1 MEMNEIMTTI
11 LVIEDV
17 QALREEIM
25 ETLSYEGFDVL
36 GAENGV
42 VGVQVA
48 KTYLP
53 DLIICDIAMPELDG
67 FGTLVALRQEQ
78 KTSMIPFIF
87 LTAMTEKADMRQ
99 AMQLGADDYL
109 TKPFTSAELL
119 GAIASRLQK
128 YESVKDHYYDEIK
141 AVGEKFEYLSHH
153 DGLTQLPNRILFH
166 KSLAQAVLHSKLNSK
181 SLALLFLDMDNFN
194 IINNTLG
201 NDIGDQ
207 LFKAIAER
215 LRRYTAPCDIVARIQ
230 GDEFAMIISD
240 VADTLSV
247 KLETQKILNLLSRP
261 YNLYG
266 HEVFITSSIGITIFP
281 DDHQEAEGLIKNAE
295 LAMYYAK
302 NHGRNSYKL
311 YSSDLNVQSS
321 EYMALANSLHRAM
334 DRNEFMAFYQ
344 PLVDLKSG
352 KIVGAEALARWQHP
366 DLGIIMP
373 SRFIPIAEQTGLILR
388 LSELMLYSVCEQMR
402 AWREAGIDYGFVA
415 VNLSSQHFQPDNN
428 LTEFISK
435 VLLETGIDSD
445 DLELELTESIIM
457 KNAEFTIQVLS
468 QLQTMGVK
476 VAIDDFGTGYSSLSY
491 LKHFPVNILKIDR
504 CFVEDITTDR
514 HDATISLAIIDL
526 AHSLSLQVVA
536 EGVETAEQV
545 ELLREYGCDRIQ
557 GYFFSP
563 PLPATEFEK
572 MLIDGKCLDDKHL

>member
-1 MEMNEIMTTI
+1 MTTI

-17 QALREEIM
+17 EALREEIM
-25 ETLSYEGFDVL
+25 ETLSYEGFEVL

-42 VGVQVA
+42 LGVQTA

-53 DLIICDIAMPELDG
+53 NLIICDIAMPELDG
-67 FGTLVALRQEQ
+67 YGTLMALRQEP

-87 LTAMTEKADMRQ
+87 LTAMTDKADMRQ

-109 TKPFTSAELL
+109 TKPFTSSELL

-128 YESVKDHYYDEIK
+128 YNSVREHYYDEIK
-141 AVGEKFEYLSHH
+141 AVGARFEYLSHH
-153 DGLTQLPNRILFH
+153 DALTQLPNRVLFH
-166 KSLAQAVLHSKLNSK
+166 ESLTQAVLHAKINNK

-194 IINNTLG
+194 VINNTLG

-215 LRRYTAPCDIVARIQ
+215 LRRYTAPCDMVARIQ

-240 VADTLSV
+240 VSDPMSI
-247 KLETQKILNLLSRP
+247 KIESQKILDLLSRP

-281 DDHQEAEGLIKNAE
+281 DDHQEADGLIKNAE

-302 NHGRNSYKL
+302 THGRNSYKL
-311 YSSDLNVQSS
+311 YSSELNIQSA
-321 EYMALANSLHRAM
+321 EYMALANSLHRAL
-334 DRNEFMAFYQ
+334 DRNEFRVFYQ
-344 PLVDLKSG
+344 PLVDLQSG
-352 KIVGAEALARWQHP
+352 QIVGAEALVRWQHP

-373 SRFIPIAEQTGLILR
+373 SKFIHIAEQTGLILR
-388 LSELMLYSVCEQMR
+388 LSELILREVCEQMR
-402 AWREAGIDYGFVA
+402 SWRELGINYGFVA
-415 VNLSSQHFQPDNN
+415 VNLSGQHFRPDNN
-428 LTEFISK
+428 LPEVIGKILQESNTEPQY
-435 VLLETGIDSD
+435 
-445 DLELELTESIIM
+445 LELEISERIIM
-457 KNAEFTIQVLS
+457 QNAESTISVLS

-491 LKHFPVNILKIDR
+491 LKHFPVNTLKIDR
-504 CFVEDITTDR
+504 CFIQDVTKDS

-526 AHSLSLQVVA
+526 AHSLSLQVSA
-536 EGVETAEQV
+536 KGVETREQMQF
-545 ELLREYGCDRIQ
+545 LKDHGCDQMQ

-563 PLPATEFEK
+563 SLPAAEFEK
-572 MLIDGKCLDDKHL
+572 MLIDGKTL

>member
-1 MEMNEIMTTI
+1 MTTI

-17 QALREEIM
+17 EALREEIM

-53 DLIICDIAMPELDG
+53 NLIICDIAMPELDG
-67 FGTLVALRQEQ
+67 YGTLVALRQEP

-109 TKPFTSAELL
+109 TKPFTSVELL
-119 GAIASRLQK
+119 GAISSRLQK
-128 YESVKDHYYDEIK
+128 YNTVREHYYDEIK
-141 AVGEKFEYLSHH
+141 AVGERFEYLSHH

-166 KSLAQAVLHSKLNSK
+166 ESLSQAVLHAKINNK
-181 SLALLFLDMDNFN
+181 SLALLLLDMDNFN

-215 LRRYTAPCDIVARIQ
+215 LRRYTAPCDMVARIQ
-230 GDEFAMIISD
+230 GDEFALIISD
-240 VADTLSV
+240 VTDTLSI
-247 KLETQKILNLLSRP
+247 KLETQKILDLLSRP

-281 DDHQEAEGLIKNAE
+281 EDHQEVEGLIKNAE

-311 YSSDLNVQSS
+311 YSPDLNVQSS

-334 DRNEFMAFYQ
+334 DRNEFRVFYQ
-344 PLVDLKSG
+344 PLVELKSG

-373 SRFIPIAEQTGLILR
+373 SKFIPVAEQTGLILR
-388 LSELMLYSVCEQMR
+388 LSEVILYSVCEQMR
-402 AWREAGIDYGFVA
+402 SWQKADIDYGFVA
-415 VNLSSQHFQPDNN
+415 VNLSGQHFRPDNN
-428 LTEFISK
+428 LIELIGR
-435 VLLETGIDSD
+435 VLQETGIDPEH
-445 DLELELTESIIM
+445 LELELTESIIM
-457 KNAEFTIQVLS
+457 QNAEFTIQVLS
-468 QLQTMGVK
+468 QLQTIGVK
-476 VAIDDFGTGYSSLSY
+476 IAIDDFGTGYSSLSY
-491 LKHFPVNILKIDR
+491 LKHFPVNTLKIDR
-504 CFVEDITTDR
+504 CFIQDITTDR

-526 AHSLSLQVVA
+526 AHSLSLQVIA
-536 EGVETAEQV
+536 EGVETAEQIQFLK
-545 ELLREYGCDRIQ
+545 EHDCDQVQ

-563 PLPATEFEK
+563 PLPAAEFEK
-572 MLIDGKCLDDKHL
+572 MLIDGKCL

>member
-1 MEMNEIMTTI
+1 MTTI

-17 QALREEIM
+17 EALREEIM

-42 VGVQVA
+42 VGVQIA

-53 DLIICDIAMPELDG
+53 NLIICDIAMPELDG

-109 TKPFTSAELL
+109 TKPFTSVELL

-128 YESVKDHYYDEIK
+128 YNLVKDHYYDEIK
-141 AVGEKFEYLSHH
+141 VVGERFEYLSHH
-153 DGLTQLPNRILFH
+153 DGLTKLPNRVLFH
-166 KSLAQAVLHSKLNSK
+166 ESLTQAVLHAKINNK

-207 LFKAIAER
+207 LFIAIAER
-215 LRRYTAPCDIVARIQ
+215 LKRYTAPCDMVARIQ
-230 GDEFAMIISD
+230 GDEFALIISGVTD
-240 VADTLSV
+240 MLSV
-247 KLETQKILNLLSRP
+247 KQETQKILDLLSRP
-261 YNLYG
+261 YHLYG
-266 HEVFITSSIGITIFP
+266 HEVFITSSIGITMFP
-281 DDHQEAEGLIKNAE
+281 EDHQEVEGLIKNAE

-302 NHGRNSYKL
+302 SNNRNSYKL
-311 YSSDLNVQSS
+311 YSPDLNVQSS
-321 EYMALANSLHRAM
+321 EYMALANSLHRAL
-334 DRNEFMAFYQ
+334 DRNEIRVFYQ
-344 PLVDLKSG
+344 PLVNLQSG

-366 DLGIIMP
+366 DLGLIMP
-373 SRFIPIAEQTGLILR
+373 SKFIPVAEQTGLILR
-388 LSELMLYSVCEQMR
+388 LSEVILYLVCEQMR
-402 AWREAGIDYGFVA
+402 SWREAGINYGFVA
-415 VNLSSQHFQPDNN
+415 VNLSSQHFRPGTN
-428 LTEFISK
+428 LIEFVSK
-435 VLLETGIDSD
+435 VLKETNTEPSH
-445 DLELELTESIIM
+445 LELELTESIIM
-457 KNAEFTIQVLS
+457 QNAEYTIQVLS
-468 QLQTMGVK
+468 QLQEIGVK

-504 CFVEDITTDR
+504 CFVQDITTDR

-526 AHSLSLQVVA
+526 AHSLSLKVIA
-536 EGVETAEQV
+536 EGVETAEQMQF
-545 ELLREYGCDRIQ
+545 LKDHGCDQFQ

-563 PLPATEFEK
+563 PLPTSEFEQ
-572 MLIDGKCLDDKHL
+572 MLIDGKCL

>member
-1 MEMNEIMTTI
+1 MTTI

-17 QALREEIM
+17 EALREEIM

-42 VGVQVA
+42 VGVQIA

-53 DLIICDIAMPELDG
+53 NLIICDIAMPELDG
-67 FGTLVALRQEQ
+67 YGTLVALRQEP

-128 YESVKDHYYDEIK
+128 YNSVREHYYDEIK
-141 AVGEKFEYLSHH
+141 AVGERFEYLSHH
-153 DGLTQLPNRILFH
+153 DDLTQLPNRILFH
-166 KSLAQAVLHSKLNSK
+166 ESLSQAVLHAKINNK

-215 LRRYTAPCDIVARIQ
+215 LKRYAAPCDMVARIQ
-230 GDEFAMIISD
+230 GDEFALIISD
-240 VADTLSV
+240 VKDPISI
-247 KLETQKILNLLSRP
+247 KMETQKILDLLSRP

-281 DDHQEAEGLIKNAE
+281 DDHQDVEGLIKNAE

-321 EYMALANSLHRAM
+321 EYMALANSLHRAI
-334 DRNEFMAFYQ
+334 DRNELRVFYQ
-344 PLVDLKSG
+344 PLVDLQSG
-352 KIVGAEALARWQHP
+352 QIVGAEALARWQHP

-373 SRFIPIAEQTGLILR
+373 SKFIPVAEQTGLILR
-388 LSELMLYSVCEQMR
+388 LSEVILYSVCDQMR
-402 AWREAGIDYGFVA
+402 AWRDSGINYGFVA
-415 VNLSSQHFQPDNN
+415 VNLSGQHFRPDNN
-428 LTEFISK
+428 LIELVSK
-435 VLLETGIDSD
+435 VLQETGIDPEH
-445 DLELELTESIIM
+445 LELELTESIIM
-457 KNAEFTIQVLS
+457 QNAEFTIQVLS
-468 QLQTMGVK
+468 HLQALGVK
-476 VAIDDFGTGYSSLSY
+476 IAIDDFGTGYSSLSY
-491 LKHFPVNILKIDR
+491 LKHFPVNTLKIDR
-504 CFVEDITTDR
+504 CFIQDITTDR

-526 AHSLSLQVVA
+526 AHSLSLQVIA
-536 EGVETAEQV
+536 EGVETTEQIQFLK
-545 ELLREYGCDRIQ
+545 ENNCDQVQ

-563 PLPATEFEK
+563 PLPAPEFEK
-572 MLIDGKCLDDKHL
+572 MLIDGKCL

>member
-1 MEMNEIMTTI
+1 MTTI

-17 QALREEIM
+17 EALREEIM

-42 VGVQVA
+42 VGVQMA

-53 DLIICDIAMPELDG
+53 NLIICDIAMPELDG
-67 FGTLVALRQEQ
+67 FGTLVALRKEA

-109 TKPFTSAELL
+109 TKPFTSGELL
-119 GAIASRLQK
+119 AAIASRLQK
-128 YESVKDHYYDEIK
+128 YNLVKDHYYDEIK
-141 AVGEKFEYLSHH
+141 VVGERFEYLSHH
-153 DGLTQLPNRILFH
+153 DDLTKLPNRVLFH
-166 KSLAQAVLHSKLNSK
+166 ESLTQAVLHAKINNK

-207 LFKAIAER
+207 LFIAIAER
-215 LRRYTAPCDIVARIQ
+215 LKRYTAPCDMVARIQ
-230 GDEFAMIISD
+230 GDEFAMIISGIT
-240 VADTLSV
+240 DTLNI
-247 KLETQKILNLLSRP
+247 KLETQKILDLLSRP
-261 YNLYG
+261 YHLYG

-281 DDHQEAEGLIKNAE
+281 EDHQEVEGLIKNAE

-302 NHGRNSYKL
+302 SNSRNSYKL
-311 YSSDLNVQSS
+311 YSPDLNVQSS
-321 EYMALANSLHRAM
+321 EYMALANSLHRAL
-334 DRNEFMAFYQ
+334 DRNEIRVFYQ
-344 PLVDLKSG
+344 PLVNLQSG

-366 DLGIIMP
+366 DLGLIMP
-373 SRFIPIAEQTGLILR
+373 SKFIPVAEQTGLILR
-388 LSELMLYSVCEQMR
+388 LSEVILYLVCEQMR
-402 AWREAGIDYGFVA
+402 SWREAGVNYGFVA
-415 VNLSSQHFQPDNN
+415 VNLSSQHFRPGTN
-428 LTEFISK
+428 LIEFVSK
-435 VLLETGIDSD
+435 VLQETNTEPNH
-445 DLELELTESIIM
+445 LELELTESIIM
-457 KNAEFTIQVLS
+457 QNAEYTIEVLS
-468 QLQTMGVK
+468 QLQEIGVK

-504 CFVEDITTDR
+504 CFVQDITTDR

-526 AHSLSLQVVA
+526 AHSLSLKVIA
-536 EGVETAEQV
+536 EGVETAEQMQF
-545 ELLREYGCDRIQ
+545 LKDHDCDKFQ

-563 PLPATEFEK
+563 PLPAAEFEQ
-572 MLIDGKCLDDKHL
+572 MLIDGKCL

>member
-1 MEMNEIMTTI
+1 MTTI

-17 QALREEIM
+17 KALREEIM

-42 VGVQVA
+42 VGVQTA

-53 DLIICDIAMPELDG
+53 NLIICDIAMPELDG

-109 TKPFTSAELL
+109 TKPFTSEELL
-119 GAIASRLQK
+119 SAIASRLQK
-128 YESVKDHYYDEIK
+128 YNLVKDHYYEEIK
-141 AVGEKFEYLSHH
+141 VVGERFEYLSHH
-153 DGLTQLPNRILFH
+153 DGLTKLPNRVLFH
-166 KSLAQAVLHSKLNSK
+166 ESLTQAVLHAKINNK

-207 LFKAIAER
+207 LFIAIAER
-215 LRRYTAPCDIVARIQ
+215 LKRYTAPCDMVARIQ
-230 GDEFAMIISD
+230 GDEFALIISG
-240 VADTLSV
+240 VTDTLSV
-247 KLETQKILNLLSRP
+247 KQETQKILDLLSRP
-261 YNLYG
+261 YHLYG
-266 HEVFITSSIGITIFP
+266 HEVFITSSIGLTIFP
-281 DDHQEAEGLIKNAE
+281 EDHQDVEGLIKNAE

-302 NHGRNSYKL
+302 AHNRNSYKL
-311 YSSDLNVQSS
+311 YSPDLNVQSS
-321 EYMALANSLHRAM
+321 EYMALANSLHRAL
-334 DRNEFMAFYQ
+334 DRNEIRVFYQ
-344 PLVDLKSG
+344 PLVNLQSG

-366 DLGIIMP
+366 DLGLIMP
-373 SRFIPIAEQTGLILR
+373 SKFIPVAEQTGLILR
-388 LSELMLYSVCEQMR
+388 LSEIILYIVCEQMR
-402 AWREAGIDYGFVA
+402 SWREAGINYGFVA
-415 VNLSSQHFQPDNN
+415 VNLSSQHFRPGTN
-428 LTEFISK
+428 LIEFVRK
-435 VLLETGIDSD
+435 VLQETNTEPSH
-445 DLELELTESIIM
+445 LELELTESIIM
-457 KNAEFTIQVLS
+457 QNAEYTIEVLS
-468 QLQTMGVK
+468 QLQEIGVK

-504 CFVEDITTDR
+504 CFVQDITTDR

-526 AHSLSLQVVA
+526 AHSLSLKVIA
-536 EGVETAEQV
+536 EGVETVEQMQF
-545 ELLREYGCDRIQ
+545 LKDHGCDKFQ

-563 PLPATEFEK
+563 PLPASEFEQ
-572 MLIDGKCLDDKHL
+572 MLIDGKCL

>member
-1 MEMNEIMTTI
+1 MTTI

-17 QALREEIM
+17 EALREEIM

-42 VGVQVA
+42 VGVQIA

-53 DLIICDIAMPELDG
+53 NLIICDIAMPELDG
-67 FGTLVALRQEQ
+67 YGTLVALRKEP

-109 TKPFTSAELL
+109 TKPFTSTELL

-128 YESVKDHYYDEIK
+128 YNSVREHYYDEIK
-141 AVGEKFEYLSHH
+141 AVGERFEYLSHH

-166 KSLAQAVLHSKLNSK
+166 ESLSQAVLHAKINNK

-215 LRRYTAPCDIVARIQ
+215 LKRYTAPCDMVARIQ
-230 GDEFAMIISD
+230 GDEFALIISD
-240 VADTLSV
+240 IKDPISI
-247 KLETQKILNLLSRP
+247 KMETQKILDLLSRP

-281 DDHQEAEGLIKNAE
+281 EDHQEVEGLIKNAE

-311 YSSDLNVQSS
+311 YSPDLNVQSS
-321 EYMALANSLHRAM
+321 EYMALANSLHRAI
-334 DRNEFMAFYQ
+334 DRNEMRVFYQ
-344 PLVDLKSG
+344 PLVDLQSG
-352 KIVGAEALARWQHP
+352 QIVGAEALARWQHP

-373 SRFIPIAEQTGLILR
+373 SKFIPVAEQTGLILR
-388 LSELMLYSVCEQMR
+388 LSEVILYLVCEQMR
-402 AWREAGIDYGFVA
+402 LWRNSGVNYGFVA
-415 VNLSSQHFQPDNN
+415 VNLSGQHFRPDNN
-428 LTEFISK
+428 LVELISK
-435 VLLETGIDSD
+435 VLQETGTEPDH
-445 DLELELTESIIM
+445 LELELTESIIM
-457 KNAEFTIQVLS
+457 QNAEFTIQVLS
-468 QLQTMGVK
+468 QLQAIGVK
-476 VAIDDFGTGYSSLSY
+476 IAIDDFGTGYSSLSY
-491 LKHFPVNILKIDR
+491 LKHFPVNTLKIDR
-504 CFVEDITTDR
+504 CFIQDITTDR

-526 AHSLSLQVVA
+526 AHSLSLQVIA
-536 EGVETAEQV
+536 EGVETVEQIQF
-545 ELLREYGCDRIQ
+545 LKDNSCDQVQ

-563 PLPATEFEK
+563 PLPAPEFEK
-572 MLIDGKCLDDKHL
+572 MLIDGKCL

>member
-1 MEMNEIMTTI
+1 MTII

-17 QALREEIM
+17 EALREEIM
-25 ETLSYEGFDVL
+25 ETLSYEGFNVL

-42 VGVQVA
+42 VGVQMTR
-48 KTYLP
+48 TYLP

-67 FGTLVALRQEQ
+67 FGTLVALRREP

-87 LTAMTEKADMRQ
+87 VTAMTEKADMRR

-128 YESVKDHYYDEIK
+128 YESVKEHYYDEIK
-141 AVGEKFEYLSHH
+141 AVGKKFEYSSHH
-153 DGLTQLPNRILFH
+153 DDLTQLPNRILFYQ
-166 KSLAQAVLHSKLNSK
+166 SLSQAVLHAKLNSK

-194 IINNTLG
+194 VINNTLG
-201 NDIGDQ
+201 SDIGDQ

-215 LRRYTAPCDIVARIQ
+215 LRRYTAPCDMVARIQ

-240 VADTLSV
+240 VADTVSV
-247 KLETQKILNLLSRP
+247 KLETQKILDLLSRP

-302 NHGRNSYKL
+302 DQGRNSYKL
-311 YSSDLNVQSS
+311 YSPALNAQSS

-334 DRNEFMAFYQ
+334 ERDEFRVFYQ

-352 KIVGAEALARWQHP
+352 NIVGAEALARWQHP
-366 DLGIIMP
+366 DLGLIMP

-388 LSELMLYSVCEQMR
+388 LGELILHTVCQQMR
-402 AWREAGIDYGFVA
+402 DWREAGINYGFVA
-415 VNLSSQHFQPDNN
+415 VNLSSQHFRPDNN
-428 LTEFISK
+428 LIEFISK
-435 VLLETGIDSD
+435 VLLETGTDAD

-468 QLQTMGVK
+468 QLQTMGVN

-491 LKHFPVNILKIDR
+491 LKHFPVNTLKIDR
-504 CFVEDITTDR
+504 CFVQDITTDR

-536 EGVETAEQV
+536 EGVETAEQA
-545 ELLREYGCDRIQ
+545 ELLKEYGCDRIQ

-572 MLIDGKCLDDKHL
+572 MLIAGKCLDDKHLISS

>member
-1 MEMNEIMTTI
+1 MTTI

-17 QALREEIM
+17 ESLREEIL

-42 VGVQVA
+42 VGVQMA
-48 KTYLP
+48 RTYSP

-67 FGTLVALRQEQ
+67 YGTLVALRKEQ

-87 LTAMTEKADMRQ
+87 LTAMTEKSDMRQ

-109 TKPFTSAELL
+109 TKPFTSLELL

-128 YESVKDHYYDEIK
+128 YNLVKEHYYDEIK
-141 AVGEKFEYLSHH
+141 AVGAKFEYLSHH
-153 DGLTQLPNRILFH
+153 DGLTQLPNRVLFH
-166 KSLAQAVLHSKLNSK
+166 DSLTQVVLHAQINHK
-181 SLALLFLDMDNFN
+181 SLALLFLDIDNFN

-215 LRRYTAPCDIVARIQ
+215 LKRYTAPCDMVARIQ
-230 GDEFAMIISD
+230 GDEFAMIISG
-240 VADTLSV
+240 TKSV
-247 KLETQKILNLLSRP
+247 SNVKTEAQKILDLLSRP

-281 DDHQEAEGLIKNAE
+281 DDHQQVEGLIKNAE

-302 NHGRNSYKL
+302 THGRNSYKL
-311 YSSDLNVQSS
+311 YSPELNAQSA
-321 EYMALANSLHRAM
+321 EYMALANSLHRAI
-334 DRNEFMAFYQ
+334 DRQEIRVFYQ
-344 PLVDLKSG
+344 PLVDLRSG

-366 DLGIIMP
+366 DLGLIMP
-373 SRFIPIAEQTGLILR
+373 SKFIPVAEQTGLILR
-388 LSELMLYSVCEQMR
+388 LTELILAAVCNQMR
-402 AWREAGIDYGFVA
+402 SWKELDINYGFIA
-415 VNLSSQHFQPDNN
+415 VNLSAQHFRPDSN
-428 LTEFISK
+428 LIEMLTK
-435 VLLETGIDSD
+435 VLQESGVEADH
-445 DLELELTESIIM
+445 LELELTESIIM
-457 KNAEFTIQVLS
+457 QNAEFTVNVLS
-468 QLQTMGVK
+468 KLQTMGVK

-491 LKHFPVNILKIDR
+491 LKHFPVNTLKIDR
-504 CFVEDITTDR
+504 CFIQDVTSDR

-526 AHSLSLQVVA
+526 AHSLSLQVIA
-536 EGVETAEQV
+536 EGVETIEQIQFLK
-545 ELLREYGCDRIQ
+545 EHGCDQIQ

-563 PLPATEFEK
+563 PLPSLEFEK
-572 MLIDGKCLDDKHL
+572 MLVDGKCL

>member
-1 MEMNEIMTTI
+1 MTTI

-17 QALREEIM
+17 EALREEIM

-42 VGVQVA
+42 VGVQIA

-53 DLIICDIAMPELDG
+53 NLIICDIAMPELDG
-67 FGTLVALRQEQ
+67 YGTLVALRQEP

-128 YESVKDHYYDEIK
+128 YNSVKDHYYDEIK
-141 AVGEKFEYLSHH
+141 AVGERFEYLSHH

-166 KSLAQAVLHSKLNSK
+166 ESLSQAVLHAKINNK

-215 LRRYTAPCDIVARIQ
+215 LRRYAAPCDMVARIQ
-230 GDEFAMIISD
+230 GDEFALIISD
-240 VADTLSV
+240 VKDPVSI
-247 KLETQKILNLLSRP
+247 KLETQKILDLLSRP

-281 DDHQEAEGLIKNAE
+281 EDHQEAEGLIKNAE

-302 NHGRNSYKL
+302 NHGRNTYKL

-321 EYMALANSLHRAM
+321 EYMALANSLHRAI
-334 DRNEFMAFYQ
+334 DRNELRVFYQ

-373 SRFIPIAEQTGLILR
+373 SKFIPVAEQTGLILR
-388 LSELMLYSVCEQMR
+388 LSEVILYSVCEQMR
-402 AWREAGIDYGFVA
+402 SWHKAGIDYGFVA
-415 VNLSSQHFQPDNN
+415 VNLSGQHFRPDNN
-428 LTEFISK
+428 LIELISK
-435 VLLETGIDSD
+435 VLQETGIDPEH
-445 DLELELTESIIM
+445 LELELTESIIM
-457 KNAEFTIQVLS
+457 QNAEFTIQVLS
-468 QLQTMGVK
+468 QLQAIGVK

-491 LKHFPVNILKIDR
+491 LKHFPVNTLKIDR
-504 CFVEDITTDR
+504 CFIQDITTDR

-526 AHSLSLQVVA
+526 AHSLSLQVIA
-536 EGVETAEQV
+536 EGVETAEQIQFLK
-545 ELLREYGCDRIQ
+545 ENSCDQVQ

-563 PLPATEFEK
+563 PLPAPEFEK
-572 MLIDGKCLDDKHL
+572 MLIDGKCL

>member
-1 MEMNEIMTTI
+1 MTTI

-17 QALREEIM
+17 EALREEIM

-42 VGVQVA
+42 VGVQIA

-53 DLIICDIAMPELDG
+53 NLIICDIAMPELDG
-67 FGTLVALRQEQ
+67 YGTLVALRQEP

-109 TKPFTSAELL
+109 TKPFTSTELL

-128 YESVKDHYYDEIK
+128 YNSVKEHYYDEIK
-141 AVGEKFEYLSHH
+141 AVGERFEYLSHH
-153 DGLTQLPNRILFH
+153 DDLTQLPNRVLFYE
-166 KSLAQAVLHSKLNSK
+166 SLSQAVLHAKINNK

-215 LRRYTAPCDIVARIQ
+215 LKRYTAPCDMVARIQ
-230 GDEFAMIISD
+230 GDEFALIISD
-240 VADTLSV
+240 IADPMSI
-247 KLETQKILNLLSRP
+247 KIETQKILDLLSRP

-266 HEVFITSSIGITIFP
+266 HEVFITSSIGITLFP
-281 DDHQEAEGLIKNAE
+281 EDHQEVEGLIKNAE

-302 NHGRNSYKL
+302 NHGRNSYKF

-321 EYMALANSLHRAM
+321 EYMALANSLHRAI
-334 DRNEFMAFYQ
+334 DRNELRVFYQ
-344 PLVDLKSG
+344 PLVDLQSG
-352 KIVGAEALARWQHP
+352 LIVGAEALARWQHP

-373 SRFIPIAEQTGLILR
+373 SKFIPVAEQTGLILR
-388 LSELMLYSVCEQMR
+388 LSEVILYSVCDQMQ
-402 AWREAGIDYGFVA
+402 AWHKAGIDYGFIA
-415 VNLSSQHFQPDNN
+415 VNLSSQHFRPDNN
-428 LTEFISK
+428 LIEFIGK
-435 VLLETGIDSD
+435 VLQETETEPSH
-445 DLELELTESIIM
+445 LELELTESIIM
-457 KNAEFTIQVLS
+457 QNAEFTIRVLS
-468 QLQTMGVK
+468 QLQAIGVK

-491 LKHFPVNILKIDR
+491 LKHFPVNTLKIDR
-504 CFVEDITTDR
+504 CFIQDITTDR

-526 AHSLSLQVVA
+526 AHSLSLQVIA
-536 EGVETAEQV
+536 EGVETTEQIQF
-545 ELLREYGCDRIQ
+545 LRENSCDLVQ
-557 GYFFSP
+557 GYYFSP
-563 PLPATEFEK
+563 PLPAAEFEK
-572 MLIDGKCLDDKHL
+572 MLIDGKCL

>member
-1 MEMNEIMTTI
+1 
-11 LVIEDV
+11 
-17 QALREEIM
+17 
-25 ETLSYEGFDVL
+25 
-36 GAENGV
+36 
-42 VGVQVA
+42 
-48 KTYLP
+48 
-53 DLIICDIAMPELDG
+53 
-67 FGTLVALRQEQ
+67 
-78 KTSMIPFIF
+78 
-87 LTAMTEKADMRQ
+87 
-99 AMQLGADDYL
+99 
-109 TKPFTSAELL
+109 
-119 GAIASRLQK
+119 
-128 YESVKDHYYDEIK
+128 
-141 AVGEKFEYLSHH
+141 
-153 DGLTQLPNRILFH
+153 
-166 KSLAQAVLHSKLNSK
+166 
-181 SLALLFLDMDNFN
+181 
-194 IINNTLG
+194 
-201 NDIGDQ
+201 
-207 LFKAIAER
+207 
-215 LRRYTAPCDIVARIQ
+215 
-230 GDEFAMIISD
+230 
-240 VADTLSV
+240 
-247 KLETQKILNLLSRP
+247 
-261 YNLYG
+261 
-266 HEVFITSSIGITIFP
+266 
-281 DDHQEAEGLIKNAE
+281 
-295 LAMYYAK
+295 
-302 NHGRNSYKL
+302 
-311 YSSDLNVQSS
+311 
-321 EYMALANSLHRAM
+321 M

>member
-1 MEMNEIMTTI
+1 MTTI

-17 QALREEIM
+17 EALREEIM

-42 VGVQVA
+42 VGVQIA

-53 DLIICDIAMPELDG
+53 NLIICDIAMPELDG
-67 FGTLVALRQEQ
+67 YGTLVALRQEP

-128 YESVKDHYYDEIK
+128 YNSVREHYYDEIK
-141 AVGEKFEYLSHH
+141 AVGERFEYLSHH

-166 KSLAQAVLHSKLNSK
+166 ESLSQAVLHAKINNK
-181 SLALLFLDMDNFN
+181 ALALLFLDMDNFN

-215 LRRYTAPCDIVARIQ
+215 LRRYAAPCDMVARIQ
-230 GDEFAMIISD
+230 GDEFALIISD
-240 VADTLSV
+240 VKDPVSI
-247 KLETQKILNLLSRP
+247 KLETQKILDLLSRP

-281 DDHQEAEGLIKNAE
+281 EDHQDAEGLIKNAE

-302 NHGRNSYKL
+302 SHGRNSYKF

-321 EYMALANSLHRAM
+321 EYMALANSLHRAI
-334 DRNEFMAFYQ
+334 DRNELRVFYQ
-344 PLVDLKSG
+344 PLVDLQSG
-352 KIVGAEALARWQHP
+352 QIVGAEALARWQHP

-373 SRFIPIAEQTGLILR
+373 SKFIPVAEQTGLM
-388 LSELMLYSVCEQMR
+388 LSLTEVILYSVCEQMQ
-402 AWREAGIDYGFVA
+402 AWRKADIDYGFVA
-415 VNLSSQHFQPDNN
+415 VNLSGQHFRPDNN
-428 LTEFISK
+428 LIELIGK
-435 VLLETGIDSD
+435 VLQDTGIDPEH
-445 DLELELTESIIM
+445 LELELTESIIM
-457 KNAEFTIQVLS
+457 QNAEFTIQVLS
-468 QLQTMGVK
+468 QLQAIGVK

-491 LKHFPVNILKIDR
+491 LKHFPVNTLKIDR
-504 CFVEDITTDR
+504 CFIQDITTDR
-514 HDATISLAIIDL
+514 HYATISLAIIDL
-526 AHSLSLQVVA
+526 AHSLSLQVIA
-536 EGVETAEQV
+536 EGVETAEQIQFLK
-545 ELLREYGCDRIQ
+545 ENNCDQVQ

-563 PLPATEFEK
+563 PLPAPEFEK
-572 MLIDGKCLDDKHL
+572 MLIDGKCLYAMCN

>member
-1 MEMNEIMTTI
+1 MITI
-11 LVIEDV
+11 LIIEDV

-25 ETLSYEGFDVL
+25 ETLVYEGFDVL
-36 GAENGV
+36 GAENGL
-42 VGVQVA
+42 VGVQIA

-53 DLIICDIAMPELDG
+53 NLIICDIAMPELDG
-67 FGTLVALRQEQ
+67 YGTILAVRQEPS
-78 KTSMIPFIF
+78 TSMIPFIF
-87 LTAMTEKADMRQ
+87 LTAMTERGDMRQ

-119 GAIASRLQK
+119 GAIASRLHK
-128 YESVKDHYYDEIK
+128 YNSVKEHYYDEIK

-153 DGLTQLPNRILFH
+153 DELTQLPNRIAFH
-166 KSLAQAVLHSKLNSK
+166 ESLNQAVLHAKINNK
-181 SLALLFLDMDNFN
+181 PLAVLFLDMDNFN

-215 LRRYTAPCDIVARIQ
+215 LRRYAASCDAVARIQ
-230 GDEFAMIISD
+230 GDEFALIISD
-240 VADTLSV
+240 VSDIHSV
-247 KLETQKILNLLSRP
+247 RLAAQKILDLLSRP

-281 DDHQEAEGLIKNAE
+281 HDQQEVEGLITNAE

-321 EYMALANSLHRAM
+321 EYMALANNLHRAI
-334 DRNEFMAFYQ
+334 DRQEIRVFYQ
-344 PLVDLKSG
+344 PLVSLKSG

-373 SRFIPIAEQTGLILR
+373 SKFIPVAEQTGLILR
-388 LSELMLYSVCEQMR
+388 LSELILWSVCKQMKS
-402 AWREAGIDYGFVA
+402 WREQGLDYGFVA
-415 VNLSSQHFQPDNN
+415 VNLSGQHFLPDNN
-428 LTEFISK
+428 LLEIIGK
-435 VLLETGIDSD
+435 ILIETGVESHQ
-445 DLELELTESIIM
+445 LELELTESIIM
-457 KNAEFTIQVLS
+457 QNAEFTVNVLN
-468 QLQTMGVK
+468 QLQAMGVK

-491 LKHFPVNILKIDR
+491 LKHFPVNALKIDR
-504 CFVEDITTDR
+504 CFIQDVTSDR

-526 AHSLSLQVVA
+526 AHSLSLEVVA
-536 EGVETAEQV
+536 EGVETFEQI
-545 ELLREYGCDRIQ
+545 EFLREHGCDQVQ

-563 PLPATEFEK
+563 PLPVAEFEK
-572 MLIDGKCLDDKHL
+572 MLHEGKCL

>member
-1 MEMNEIMTTI
+1 MTTI

-17 QALREEIM
+17 EALREEIM

-42 VGVQVA
+42 VGVQIA

-53 DLIICDIAMPELDG
+53 NLIICDIAMPELDG
-67 FGTLVALRQEQ
+67 YGTLVALRQEP

-128 YESVKDHYYDEIK
+128 YNSVREHYYDEIK
-141 AVGEKFEYLSHH
+141 AVGERFEYLSHH
-153 DGLTQLPNRILFH
+153 DDLTQLPNRILFH
-166 KSLAQAVLHSKLNSK
+166 ESLSQAVLHAKINSK

-215 LRRYTAPCDIVARIQ
+215 LKRYAAPCDMVARIQ
-230 GDEFAMIISD
+230 GDEFALIISD
-240 VADTLSV
+240 VKDPISI
-247 KLETQKILNLLSRP
+247 KMETQKILDLLSRP

-281 DDHQEAEGLIKNAE
+281 DDHQDVEGLIKNAE

-321 EYMALANSLHRAM
+321 EYMALANSLHRAI
-334 DRNEFMAFYQ
+334 DRNELRVFYQ
-344 PLVDLKSG
+344 PLVDLQSG
-352 KIVGAEALARWQHP
+352 QIVGAEALARWQHP

-373 SRFIPIAEQTGLILR
+373 SKFIPVAEQTGLILR
-388 LSELMLYSVCEQMR
+388 LSEVILYSVCDQMR
-402 AWREAGIDYGFVA
+402 SWRDSGINYGFVA
-415 VNLSSQHFQPDNN
+415 VNLSGQHFRPDNN
-428 LTEFISK
+428 LIELVSK
-435 VLLETGIDSD
+435 VLQETGIDPEH
-445 DLELELTESIIM
+445 LELELTESIIM
-457 KNAEFTIQVLS
+457 QNAEFTIQVLS
-468 QLQTMGVK
+468 HLQALGVK
-476 VAIDDFGTGYSSLSY
+476 IAIDDFGTGYSSLSY
-491 LKHFPVNILKIDR
+491 LKHFPVNTLKIDR
-504 CFVEDITTDR
+504 CFIQDITTDR

-526 AHSLSLQVVA
+526 AHSLSLQVIA
-536 EGVETAEQV
+536 EGVETAEQIQFLK
-545 ELLREYGCDRIQ
+545 ENNCDQVQ

-563 PLPATEFEK
+563 PLPAPEFEK
-572 MLIDGKCLDDKHL
+572 MLIDGKCL

>member
-1 MEMNEIMTTI
+1 MTTI

-17 QALREEIM
+17 ESLREEIL

-42 VGVQVA
+42 VGVQMA
-48 KTYLP
+48 KTYIP

-67 FGTLVALRQEQ
+67 YGTLVALREEP

-87 LTAMTEKADMRQ
+87 LTAMTEKGDMRQ

-109 TKPFTSAELL
+109 TKPFTSSELL

-128 YESVKDHYYDEIK
+128 YNSVKEHYYDEIK
-141 AVGEKFEYLSHH
+141 AAGAKFEYLSHH
-153 DGLTQLPNRILFH
+153 DGLTQLPNRVLFH
-166 KSLAQAVLHSKLNSK
+166 ESLTQAVSHAQINHK
-181 SLALLFLDMDNFN
+181 SLALLFLDIDNFN

-215 LRRYTAPCDIVARIQ
+215 LRRYTAPCDMVARIQ

-240 VADTLSV
+240 AKSLSNV
-247 KLETQKILNLLSRP
+247 KIEAQKILDLLSRP

-281 DDHQEAEGLIKNAE
+281 EDHQEVDGLIKNAE

-302 NHGRNSYKL
+302 THGRNSYKL
-311 YSSDLNVQSS
+311 YNPELNAQSA
-321 EYMALANSLHRAM
+321 EYMALANSLHRAI
-334 DRNEFMAFYQ
+334 DRQEIRVFYQ
-344 PLVDLKSG
+344 PLVDLQSG
-352 KIVGAEALARWQHP
+352 KIIGAEALARWQHP
-366 DLGIIMP
+366 DLGLIMP
-373 SRFIPIAEQTGLILR
+373 SKFIPVAEQTGLILR
-388 LSELMLYSVCEQMR
+388 LSELILEAVCHQMR
-402 AWREAGIDYGFVA
+402 SWKELDINYGFIA
-415 VNLSSQHFQPDNN
+415 VNLSPQHFRPDSN
-428 LTEFISK
+428 LIETLTK
-435 VLLETGIDSD
+435 VLQENGIEPEH
-445 DLELELTESIIM
+445 LELELTESIIM
-457 KNAEFTIQVLS
+457 QNAEFTINVLS
-468 QLQTMGVK
+468 KLQTMGVK

-491 LKHFPVNILKIDR
+491 LKHFPVNTLKIDR
-504 CFVEDITTDR
+504 CFIQDVTSDR

-526 AHSLSLQVVA
+526 AHSLSLQVIA
-536 EGVETAEQV
+536 EGVETMEQV
-545 ELLREYGCDRIQ
+545 QFLKEHSCDQIQ

-563 PLPATEFEK
+563 PLPNLEFEK
-572 MLIDGKCLDDKHL
+572 MLIDGKCL